1 MTQKSNFEEI
11 YTFLNEKFAN
21 ETEYLQAVHEVLE
34 DIVPIYNAN
43 KDYKAF
49 DIIRR
54 ICMPERIIY
63 FTVSWMNSDGDIEVN
78 QGWRVQHNSAMGPY
92 KGGLRFHPTVN
103 LSVLKFLAFEQCFK
117 NALTGLP
124 MGGGKGGSDFNP
136 KGRTNRDIMLFCQA
150 FMRELQRHI
159 GANTDVPAG
168 DINVGAREIGYLYG
182 EYRRLNNKFEGVL
195 TGKGLEFGGSYVRTE
210 ATGFGLIYFLEA
222 VCRHQ
227 GTPIE
232 GKTIAVSGA
241 GNVALHAAL
250 KAVEK
255 GGKVISLSN
264 SRGLLHN
271 ENGLTDTAL
280 KWAIDNHANRN
291 NILADMADENMGK
304 WIADKKPWHLKCDIA
319 LPCAT
324 QNELLEE
331 DAKSLLDNGCQMVL
345 EGANM
350 PCTNEAQ
357 ALFLDAQIAYVPG
370 KASNAGGVALSGL
383 EMSQNAMFNQR
394 NASALDEQLYSIMES
409 IHQRCVDEGKS
420 EGDAGSSYVDYM
432 KGANVAA
439 FRRLADA
446 MVAQGV

>member
-1 MTQKSNFEEI
+1 MAHQSNFDEI
-11 YTFLNEKFAN
+11 YSFLNEKF
-21 ETEYLQAVHEVLE
+21 EGESEYLQAVHEVLE
-34 DIVPIYNAN
+34 DIVPISNAHD
-43 KDYKAF
+43 DYKAF
-49 DIIRR
+49 DIVRR
-54 ICMPERIIY
+54 ICLPERVIY
-63 FTVSWMNSDGDIEVN
+63 FTVSWMNSKGEIEVN

-136 KGRTNRDIMLFCQA
+136 KGRTDRDIMLFCQS

-182 EYRRLNNKFEGVL
+182 EYRRLNNRFEGVL

-222 VCRHQ
+222 VCQHQ
-227 GTPIE
+227 DSHID

-250 KAVEK
+250 KATEK
-255 GGKVISLSN
+255 GGKVVTLSN

-271 ENGLTDTAL
+271 EKGLNHTAI
-280 KWAIDNHANRN
+280 KWAIENHASRN
-291 NILADMADENMGK
+291 NILKDMAENDMGD
-304 WIADKKPWHLKCDIA
+304 WVNNKKPWHVACDVA

-324 QNELLEE
+324 QNELTE
-331 DAKSLLDNGCQMVL
+331 DDARALLDNGCSMVL

-350 PCTNEAQ
+350 PCTNKAQ
-357 ALFLDAQIAYVPG
+357 ALFIEEKITYVPG
-370 KASNAGGVALSGL
+370 KASNAGGVAISGL
-383 EMSQNAMFNQR
+383 EMGQNAMFNQR
-394 NASALDEQLYSIMES
+394 EADVLDEQLYSIMTS
-409 IHQRCVDEGKS
+409 IHERCVSEGKT
-420 EGDAGSSYVDYM
+420 EGDFINYM
-432 KGANVAA
+432 KGANIAA

>member
-1 MTQKSNFEEI
+1 MPQLSNFDEI
-11 YTFLNEKFAN
+11 YQFLQKRFENEK
-21 ETEYLQAVHEVLE
+21 EYLQAVHEVLQ

-43 KDYKAF
+43 EAYKSF
-49 DIIRR
+49 DVIRR
-54 ICMPERIIY
+54 LCMPERIIY
-63 FTVSWMNSDGDIEVN
+63 FTISWMNSDGDIEVN

-124 MGGGKGGSDFNP
+124 MGGGKGGADFNP
-136 KGRTNRDIMLFCQA
+136 KGRSDRDIMLFCQA

-182 EYRRLNNKFEGVL
+182 EYRRLNNRFEGVL

-222 VCRHQ
+222 VCRAQ
-227 GTPIE
+227 DSFVE
-232 GKTIAVSGA
+232 GKTVIVSGA

-250 KAVEK
+250 KASEK
-255 GGKVISLSN
+255 GAKVVTLSN
-264 SRGLLHN
+264 SRGLLYN
-271 ENGLTDTAL
+271 EQGLSGADIT
-280 KWAIDNHANRN
+280 WAIENHNQRD
-291 NILADMADENMGK
+291 NILLDMADEGMGK
-304 WIADKKPWHLKCDIA
+304 WQPDETPWHFGCDIA

-324 QNELLEE
+324 QNELDES
-331 DAKSLLDNGCQMVL
+331 DARKLIENGCTMIL

-350 PCTNEAQ
+350 PCTDKAQ
-357 ALFLDAQIAYVPG
+357 KVFFDAKVTYVPG

-383 EMSQNAMFNQR
+383 EMSQNAMFSQR
-394 NASALDEQLYSIMES
+394 NADTLDEQLQTIMNH
-409 IHQRCVDEGKS
+409 IHNLCVTEGKHDG
-420 EGDAGSSYVDYM
+420 ETYINYM

-439 FRRLADA
+439 FRKLADA
-446 MVAQGV
+446 IVAQGV

>member
-1 MTQKSNFEEI
+1 
-11 YTFLNEKFAN
+11 
-21 ETEYLQAVHEVLE
+21 
-34 DIVPIYNAN
+34 
-43 KDYKAF
+43 
-49 DIIRR
+49 
-54 ICMPERIIY
+54 MPERIIY
-63 FTVSWMNSDGDIEVN
+63 FTISWMNSDGDIEVN

-124 MGGGKGGSDFNP
+124 MGGGKGGADFNP
-136 KGRTNRDIMLFCQA
+136 KGRSDRDIMLFCQA

-182 EYRRLNNKFEGVL
+182 EYRRLNNRFEGVL

-222 VCRHQ
+222 VCRAQ
-227 GTPIE
+227 DSFVE
-232 GKTIAVSGA
+232 GKTVIVSGA

-250 KAVEK
+250 KASEK
-255 GGKVISLSN
+255 GAKVVTLSN
-264 SRGLLHN
+264 SRGLLYN
-271 ENGLTDTAL
+271 EQGLSEADIT
-280 KWAIDNHANRN
+280 WAIENHNQRD
-291 NILADMADENMGK
+291 NILLDMADEGMGK
-304 WIADKKPWHLKCDIA
+304 WQPDGTPWHFKCDIA

-324 QNELLEE
+324 QNELDEN
-331 DAKSLLDNGCQMVL
+331 DARKLIENGCTMIL

-350 PCTNEAQ
+350 PCTDKAQ
-357 ALFLDAQIAYVPG
+357 KVFFDTKVTYVPG

-383 EMSQNAMFNQR
+383 EMSQNAMFSQR
-394 NASALDEQLYSIMES
+394 NADTLDEQLQTIMNH
-409 IHQRCVDEGKS
+409 IHDLCVTEGMNDG
-420 EGDAGSSYVDYM
+420 ETYINYM

-439 FRRLADA
+439 FRKLADA
-446 MVAQGV
+446 IVAQGV

>member
-1 MTQKSNFEEI
+1 MAQVSNFDEI
-11 YTFLNEKFAN
+11 YGFLNDKFSG

-34 DIVPIYNAN
+34 DIIPIYNAN

-49 DIIRR
+49 DIVRR
-54 ICMPERIIY
+54 ICLPERVIY
-63 FTVSWMNSDGDIEVN
+63 FTVSWMNGNGDIEVN
-78 QGWRVQHNSAMGPY
+78 QGWRVQHNSSMGPY

-136 KGRTNRDIMLFCQA
+136 KGRSNRDIMLFCQA

-210 ATGFGLIYFLEA
+210 ATGFGLIYFLDA
-222 VCRHQ
+222 VCKHK
-227 GTPIE
+227 GTQID

-250 KAVEK
+250 KAAEK

-264 SRGLLHN
+264 SRGLLYCK
-271 ENGLTDTAL
+271 EGLTDTAL
-280 KWAIDNHANRN
+280 NWAIEHYAASD
-291 NILADMADENMGK
+291 NILTDMADKHYGT
-304 WIADKKPWHLKCDIA
+304 WHADKTPWHLPCDIA

-324 QNELLEE
+324 QNELRES
-331 DAKSLLDNGCQMVL
+331 DAKALLENGCDTVL

-350 PCTNEAQ
+350 PCTNKAQ
-357 ALFLDAQIAYVPG
+357 SHFLQARITYVPG

-394 NASALDEQLYSIMES
+394 DASALDEQLYSIMDS
-409 IHQRCVDEGKS
+409 IHQRCVIEGKT
-420 EGDAGSSYVDYM
+420 EGGYINYM
-432 KGANVAA
+432 KGANIAG

>member
-1 MTQKSNFEEI
+1 MAQKSNFEEI
-11 YTFLNEKFAN
+11 YDFLNDKFSN
-21 ETEYLQAVHEVLE
+21 EVEYLQAVHEVLE

-43 KDYKAF
+43 EEYKAF
-49 DIIRR
+49 DIVRR

-63 FTVSWMNSDGDIEVN
+63 FTVSWMNSGGIIEVN

-136 KGRTNRDIMLFCQA
+136 KGRSDRDIMLFCQA

-182 EYRRLNNKFEGVL
+182 EYRRLNNRFEGVL

-222 VCRHQ
+222 VCKQRNSH
-227 GTPIE
+227 IE
-232 GKTIAVSGA
+232 GNTIAVSGA

-264 SRGLLHN
+264 SRGLLHV
-271 ENGLTDTAL
+271 EEGLSDTAL
-280 KWAIDNHANRN
+280 KWAIKNHNNRD
-291 NILADMADENMGK
+291 NILVDMADKNMGK
-304 WIADKKPWHLKCDIA
+304 WIADKKPWHIKCDIA

-324 QNELLEE
+324 QNELLEA
-331 DAKSLLDNGCQMVL
+331 DAKLLLNNGCKMVL

-350 PCTNEAQ
+350 PCANKAQ
-357 ALFLDAQIAYVPG
+357 ALFLDAKIVYVPG

-394 NASALDEQLYSIMES
+394 NANILDDQLYAIMEN
-409 IHQRCVDEGKS
+409 IHQRCVTEGQGVGDEN
-420 EGDAGSSYVDYM
+420 DYIDYM
-432 KGANVAA
+432 KGANIAA

>member
-1 MTQKSNFEEI
+1 MPQLSNFDEI
-11 YTFLNEKFAN
+11 YQFLHKRFENEK
-21 ETEYLQAVHEVLE
+21 EYLQAVHEVLQ

-43 KDYKAF
+43 EAYKSF
-49 DIIRR
+49 DVIRR
-54 ICMPERIIY
+54 LCMPERIIY
-63 FTVSWMNSDGDIEVN
+63 FTISWMNSDGDIEVN

-124 MGGGKGGSDFNP
+124 MGGGKGGADFNP
-136 KGRTNRDIMLFCQA
+136 KGRSDRDIMLFCQA

-182 EYRRLNNKFEGVL
+182 EYRRLNNRFEGVL

-222 VCRHQ
+222 VCRAQ
-227 GTPIE
+227 DSFVE
-232 GKTIAVSGA
+232 GKTVIVSGA

-250 KAVEK
+250 KASEK
-255 GGKVISLSN
+255 GAKVVTLSN
-264 SRGLLHN
+264 SRGLLYN
-271 ENGLTDTAL
+271 EQGLSEADIT
-280 KWAIDNHANRN
+280 WAIENHNQRD
-291 NILADMADENMGK
+291 NILLDMADEGMGK
-304 WIADKKPWHLKCDIA
+304 WQPDGTPWHFKCDIA

-324 QNELLEE
+324 QNELDEN
-331 DAKSLLDNGCQMVL
+331 DARKLIENGCTMIL

-350 PCTNEAQ
+350 PCTDKAQ
-357 ALFLDAQIAYVPG
+357 KVFFDAKVTYVPG

-383 EMSQNAMFNQR
+383 EMSQNAMFSQR
-394 NASALDEQLYSIMES
+394 NADTLDEQLQTIMNH
-409 IHQRCVDEGKS
+409 IHDLCVTEGMNDG
-420 EGDAGSSYVDYM
+420 ETYINYM

-439 FRRLADA
+439 FRKLADA
-446 MVAQGV
+446 IVAQGV

>member
-1 MTQKSNFEEI
+1 MAEQSNLDEI
-11 YTFLNEKFAN
+11 TTFLNDKFSG
-21 ETEYLQAVHEVLE
+21 ETEYLQATHEVLQ

-43 KDYKAF
+43 AHYKAF
-49 DIIRR
+49 DIVRR
-54 ICMPERIIY
+54 LCLAERIIN
-63 FTVSWMNSDGDIEVN
+63 FTVSWMNSEGNIEVN

-136 KGRTNRDIMLFCQA
+136 KGRSDRDIMLFCRA

-210 ATGFGLIYFLEA
+210 ATGFGLIYFLDA
-222 VCRHQ
+222 VCQ
-227 GTPIE
+227 YKKTDLK
-232 GKTIAVSGA
+232 GKTVTVSGA

-255 GGKVISLSN
+255 GAKVISLSN
-264 SRGLLHN
+264 SRGLLHS
-271 ENGLTDTAL
+271 ESGLSDKNL
-280 KWAIDNHANRN
+280 RWAIENHASSE
-291 NILADMADENMGK
+291 NILYDMAEQNMGA
-304 WIADKKPWHLKCDIA
+304 WVADKKPWHLKCDIA

-324 QNELLEE
+324 QNELQEE
-331 DAKSLLDNGCQMVL
+331 DANALLNNGCKMVL

-350 PCTNEAQ
+350 PCTT
-357 ALFLDAQIAYVPG
+357 DAQKQFFDAKITYVPG

-383 EMSQNAMFNQR
+383 EMGQNAMFNQR
-394 NASALDEQLYSIMES
+394 DASALDEQLCSIMNS
-409 IHQRCVDEGKS
+409 IHERCVIEGKR
-420 EGDAGSSYVDYM
+420 EDGHVDYM
-432 KGANVAA
+432 KGANIAA

-446 MVAQGV
+446 MLAQGV

>member
-1 MTQKSNFEEI
+1 MAQKSNFEEI
-11 YTFLNEKFAN
+11 YDFLNDKFSN
-21 ETEYLQAVHEVLE
+21 EVEYLQAVHEVLE
-34 DIVPIYNAN
+34 DIIPIYNAN
-43 KDYKAF
+43 EDYKAF
-49 DIIRR
+49 DIVRR

-63 FTVSWMNSDGDIEVN
+63 FTVSWMNSEGIIEVN

-136 KGRTNRDIMLFCQA
+136 KGRSDRDIMLFCQA

-182 EYRRLNNKFEGVL
+182 EYRRLNNRFEGVL

-222 VCRHQ
+222 VCKQRNSH
-227 GTPIE
+227 IE
-232 GKTIAVSGA
+232 GNTIAVSGA

-264 SRGLLHN
+264 SRGLLHV
-271 ENGLTDTAL
+271 EEGLSDTAL
-280 KWAIDNHANRN
+280 KWAIKNHNNRD
-291 NILADMADENMGK
+291 NILVDMADKNMGK
-304 WIADKKPWHLKCDIA
+304 WIADKKPWHIKCDIA

-324 QNELLEE
+324 QNELLEA
-331 DAKSLLDNGCQMVL
+331 DAKLLLDNGCKMVL

-350 PCTNEAQ
+350 PCANEAQ
-357 ALFLDAQIAYVPG
+357 AHFLEAKIVYVPG

-394 NASALDEQLYSIMES
+394 NANILDDQLYAIMEN
-409 IHQRCVDEGKS
+409 IHQRCVTEGQGVGDEN
-420 EGDAGSSYVDYM
+420 DYIDYM
-432 KGANVAA
+432 KGANIAA

>member
-1 MTQKSNFEEI
+1 MAQKSNFEEI
-11 YTFLNEKFAN
+11 YDFLNDKFSN
-21 ETEYLQAVHEVLE
+21 EVEYLQAVHEVLE

-43 KDYKAF
+43 EDYKAF
-49 DIIRR
+49 DIVRR

-63 FTVSWMNSDGDIEVN
+63 FTVSWMNSEGIIEVN

-92 KGGLRFHPTVN
+92 KGGLRFHPSVN

-136 KGRTNRDIMLFCQA
+136 KGRSDRDIMLFCQA

-182 EYRRLNNKFEGVL
+182 EYRRLNNRFEGVL

-222 VCRHQ
+222 VCKQRNSH
-227 GTPIE
+227 IE
-232 GKTIAVSGA
+232 GNTIAVSGA

-264 SRGLLHN
+264 SRGLLHV
-271 ENGLTDTAL
+271 EEGLSDTAL
-280 KWAIDNHANRN
+280 KWAIKNHTNRD
-291 NILADMADENMGK
+291 NILVDMADKNMGK
-304 WIADKKPWHLKCDIA
+304 WIADKKPWHIKCDIA

-324 QNELLEE
+324 QNELLEA
-331 DAKSLLDNGCQMVL
+331 DAKLLLDNGCKMVL

-350 PCTNEAQ
+350 PCANEAQ
-357 ALFLDAQIAYVPG
+357 ALFLEAKIVYVPG

-394 NASALDEQLYSIMES
+394 NANLLDDQLYTIMES
-409 IHQRCVDEGKS
+409 IHQRCVTEGQVVGDEN
-420 EGDAGSSYVDYM
+420 DYINYM
-432 KGANVAA
+432 KGANIAA

>member
-136 KGRTNRDIMLFCQA
+136 KGRTDRDIMLFCQA

-250 KAVEK
+250 KEVEK

-291 NILADMADENMGK
+291 NILADMSDENMGK

>member
-1 MTQKSNFEEI
+1 MAQQSNFDEI
-11 YTFLNEKFAN
+11 YTFLTERFNGEP
-21 ETEYLQAVHEVLE
+21 EYLQAVHEVLQ

-43 KDYKAF
+43 EDYKSF
-49 DIIRR
+49 DIVKR
-54 ICMPERIIY
+54 ICFPERIIY
-63 FTVSWMNSDGDIEVN
+63 FTVTWMNGDGEVEIN
-78 QGWRVQHNSAMGPY
+78 QAWRVQHNSAMGPY

-136 KGRTNRDIMLFCQA
+136 KGRNDRDIMLFCQA
-150 FMRELQRHI
+150 FMSELQRHI

-222 VCRHQ
+222 VCQHK
-227 GTPIE
+227 GTQIE
-232 GKTIAVSGA
+232 GKTIVVSGA

-271 ENGLTDTAL
+271 EQGFDEGTI
-280 KWAIDNHANRN
+280 KWAIDNHTASN
-291 NILADMADENMGK
+291 NILADMAENDMGK
-304 WIADKKPWHLKCDIA
+304 WQKNKKPWHLKCDIA

-324 QNELLEE
+324 QNELEE
-331 DAKSLLDNGCQMVL
+331 ADAKSLLENGCEMVL

-350 PCTNEAQ
+350 PCTNKAQ
-357 ALFLDAQIAYVPG
+357 SRFLGAKIAYVPG

-383 EMSQNAMFNQR
+383 EMGQNAMFNQR
-394 NASALDEQLYSIMES
+394 EASLLDEQLYTIMES
-409 IHQRCVDEGKS
+409 IHQRCVNEGKEES
-420 EGDAGSSYVDYM
+420 GYVDYM
-432 KGANVAA
+432 RGANIAA

>member
-1 MTQKSNFEEI
+1 MKQLSNFDEI
-11 YTFLNEKFAN
+11 YQFLATRFGNEK
-21 ETEYLQAVHEVLE
+21 EYLQAVHEVLH

-43 KDYKAF
+43 EQYKAF
-49 DIIRR
+49 DVVRR
-54 ICMPERIIY
+54 LCLPERIIY
-63 FTVSWMNSDGDIEVN
+63 FTISWSNSDGDVEVN
-78 QGWRVQHNSAMGPY
+78 QGWRVQHNSNMGPY
-92 KGGLRFHPTVN
+92 KGGLRFHPSVN
-103 LSVLKFLAFEQCFK
+103 VSVLKFLAFEQCFK

-136 KGRTNRDIMLFCQA
+136 RGRSDRDIMLFCQA

-210 ATGFGLIYFLEA
+210 ATGFGLVYFLDA
-222 VCRHQ
+222 VCAEHD
-227 GTPIE
+227 THIE
-232 GKTIAVSGA
+232 GKTVVVSGA

-250 KAVEK
+250 KATQK
-255 GGKVISLSN
+255 GAKVISLSN

-271 ENGLTDTAL
+271 EAGLSESDINYAIEQHTAS
-280 KWAIDNHANRN
+280 D
-291 NILADMADENMGK
+291 NILRDMDSKKMGQWHENK
-304 WIADKKPWHLKCDIA
+304 TPWNLPCDIA

-324 QNELLEE
+324 QNELHET
-331 DAKSLLDNGCQMVL
+331 DAEALIENGCTMVL

-350 PCTNEAQ
+350 PCTNKAQ
-357 ALFLDAQIAYVPG
+357 SLFSKHRITYVPG

-383 EMSQNAMFNQR
+383 EMSQNAMFSQR
-394 NASALDEQLYSIMES
+394 DPKLLDEELNDIMKH
-409 IHQRCVDEGKS
+409 IHSLCVAEGK
-420 EGDAGSSYVDYM
+420 ENGDDYINYM
-432 KGANVAA
+432 KGANIAA

-446 MVAQGV
+446 MVAQGI

>member
-1 MTQKSNFEEI
+1 MTSESNFDEI
-11 YTFLNEKFAN
+11 YNFVADKFSG
-21 ETEYLQAVHEVLE
+21 EDEYLQAVREVLH

-43 KDYKAF
+43 EDYKRD
-49 DIIRR
+49 DIVRR
-54 ICMPERIIY
+54 LCFPERIIY
-63 FTVSWMNSDGDIEVN
+63 FTVSWMNSDGGIEIN

-124 MGGGKGGSDFNP
+124 MGGGKGGADFNP
-136 KGRTNRDIMLFCQA
+136 RGRTDRDIMLFCQA

-222 VCRHQ
+222 VCEKHDTQ
-227 GTPIE
+227 LE
-232 GKTIAVSGA
+232 GKNIVISGA

-250 KAVEK
+250 KAVQK
-255 GGKVISLSN
+255 GANVISLSN
-264 SRGLLHN
+264 SRGTLHS
-271 ENGLTDTAL
+271 ENGFSEAAINTAI
-280 KWAIDNHANRN
+280 ANHAHSN
-291 NILADMADENMGK
+291 NILVDLANEGAGEWHKDTT
-304 WIADKKPWHLKCDIA
+304 PWHLECDIA

-324 QNELLEE
+324 QNELDEE
-331 DAKSLLDNGCQMVL
+331 DATTLIKNGCNMVL

-350 PCTNEAQ
+350 PCTDNAQ
-357 ALFLDAQIAYVPG
+357 KSLMANKVIYVPG

-383 EMSQNAMFNQR
+383 EMSQNAMFSQR
-394 NASALDEQLYSIMES
+394 NADTLDNQLKSIMES
-409 IHQRCVDEGKS
+409 IHERCVEEGVS
-420 EGDAGSSYVDYM
+420 ATEDYIDYM
-432 KGANVAA
+432 RGANVAA

-446 MVAQGV
+446 IVAQGV

>member
-63 FTVSWMNSDGDIEVN
+63 FTVSWMNSDGNIEVN

-136 KGRTNRDIMLFCQA
+136 KGRSDRDIMLFCQA

-250 KAVEK
+250 KAVKK

-324 QNELLEE
+324 QNELIEE

-420 EGDAGSSYVDYM
+420 EGDAGSSYVAYM

>member
-1 MTQKSNFEEI
+1 MVQQSNFDEI
-11 YTFLNEKFAN
+11 YGFLNDKFSG

-34 DIVPIYNAN
+34 DIIPIYNAN
-43 KDYKAF
+43 EDYMAF
-49 DIIRR
+49 DIVRR
-54 ICMPERIIY
+54 ICLPERVIY
-63 FTVSWMNSDGDIEVN
+63 FTVSWMNSEGDIEVN
-78 QGWRVQHNSAMGPY
+78 QGWRVQHNSSMGPY

-136 KGRTNRDIMLFCQA
+136 KGRSNRDIMLFCQA

-210 ATGFGLIYFLEA
+210 ATGFGLIYFLHA
-222 VCRHQ
+222 VCKHK
-227 GTPIE
+227 GTQID
-232 GKTIAVSGA
+232 GKTITISGA

-250 KAVEK
+250 KAAEK

-264 SRGLLHN
+264 SRGLLHC
-271 ENGLTDTAL
+271 EEGLTDTAL
-280 KWAIDNHANRN
+280 KWAIEHQAASD
-291 NILADMADENMGK
+291 NILTEMADKHYGT
-304 WIADKKPWHLKCDIA
+304 WLADKTPWHLTCDIA

-324 QNELLEE
+324 QNELHES
-331 DAKSLLDNGCQMVL
+331 DAKALLNNGCDMVL

-350 PCTNEAQ
+350 PCTSKAQSRFIEAG
-357 ALFLDAQIAYVPG
+357 ITYVPG

-394 NASALDEQLYSIMES
+394 DASALDDQLFSIMGS
-409 IHQRCVDEGKS
+409 IHQRCVDEGKTDS
-420 EGDAGSSYVDYM
+420 GYTNYL
-432 KGANVAA
+432 KGANIAG

>member
-1 MTQKSNFEEI
+1 MAQQSNFEEI
-11 YTFLNEKFAN
+11 YTFLNDRFSN
-21 ETEYLQAVHEVLE
+21 EPEYLQAVHEVLE

-43 KDYKAF
+43 ESYKSF
-49 DIIRR
+49 DIVKR
-54 ICMPERIIY
+54 ICFPERIIY
-63 FTVSWMNSDGDIEVN
+63 FTVSWMNSEGNVEIN

-136 KGRTNRDIMLFCQA
+136 KGRTDRDIMLFCQA

-222 VCRHQ
+222 VCQHK
-227 GTPIE
+227 GTQID
-232 GKTIAVSGA
+232 GKTITVSGA

-255 GGKVISLSN
+255 GGNVVSLSN

-271 ENGLTDTAL
+271 QEGFTDVAL
-280 KWAIDNHANRN
+280 KWAIDNHANSS
-291 NILADMADENMGK
+291 NILADMADNDMGSWTK
-304 WIADKKPWHLKCDIA
+304 DKKPWHLKCDIA

-324 QNELLEE
+324 QNELDES
-331 DAKSLLDNGCQMVL
+331 DAKSLLKNGCEMVL

-350 PCTNEAQ
+350 PCTNKAQ
-357 ALFLDAQIAYVPG
+357 SQFLDAQIAYVPG

-383 EMSQNAMFNQR
+383 EMGQNAMFNQR
-394 NASALDEQLYSIMES
+394 DASVLDEQLYTIMES
-409 IHQRCVDEGKS
+409 IHQRCVNEGKEDS
-420 EGDAGSSYVDYM
+420 GYVDYM
-432 KGANVAA
+432 RGANIAA

>member
-1 MTQKSNFEEI
+1 MAQKSNFEEI
-11 YTFLNEKFAN
+11 YDFLNDKFSN
-21 ETEYLQAVHEVLE
+21 EVEYLQAVHEVLE

-43 KDYKAF
+43 EDYKAF
-49 DIIRR
+49 DIVRR

-63 FTVSWMNSDGDIEVN
+63 FTVSWMNSEGIIEVN

-136 KGRTNRDIMLFCQA
+136 KGRSDRDIMLFCQA

-182 EYRRLNNKFEGVL
+182 EYRRLNNRFEGVL

-222 VCRHQ
+222 VCKQRNSH
-227 GTPIE
+227 IE
-232 GKTIAVSGA
+232 GNTIAVSGA

-264 SRGLLHN
+264 SRGLLHV
-271 ENGLTDTAL
+271 EEGLSDTAL
-280 KWAIDNHANRN
+280 KWAIKNHNNRD
-291 NILADMADENMGK
+291 NILVDMADKNMGK
-304 WIADKKPWHLKCDIA
+304 WIADKKPWHIKCDIA

-324 QNELLEE
+324 QNELLEA
-331 DAKSLLDNGCQMVL
+331 DAKLLLDNGCKMVL

-350 PCTNEAQ
+350 PCANEAQ
-357 ALFLDAQIAYVPG
+357 AHFLEAKIVYVPG

-394 NASALDEQLYSIMES
+394 NANILDDQLYAIMEN
-409 IHQRCVDEGKS
+409 IHQRCVTEGQGVGDEN
-420 EGDAGSSYVDYM
+420 DYIDYM
-432 KGANVAA
+432 KGANIAA

>member
-1 MTQKSNFEEI
+1 MAQKSNFDEI
-11 YTFLNEKFAN
+11 YTFLNEKFAG

-43 KDYKAF
+43 EDYKAF
-49 DIIRR
+49 DIVRR
-54 ICMPERIIY
+54 ICLPERIIY
-63 FTVSWMNSDGDIEVN
+63 FTVSWMNSEGKIEVN

-136 KGRTNRDIMLFCQA
+136 KGRSDRDIMLFCQA

-222 VCRHQ
+222 VCQHK
-227 GTPIE
+227 GTQIE
-232 GKTIAVSGA
+232 GKTISVSGA

-271 ENGLTDTAL
+271 EQGITDTAL
-280 KWAIDNHANRN
+280 KWAIDNHASRN
-291 NILADMADENMGK
+291 NILTDMANEGMGK
-304 WIADKKPWHLKCDIA
+304 WVANKKPWHLKCDIA

-324 QNELLEE
+324 QNELHAD
-331 DAKSLLDNGCQMVL
+331 DAKLLLENGCQMAL

-350 PCTNEAQ
+350 PCTKDAQ
-357 ALFLDAQIAYVPG
+357 AHFSDAKIAYVPG

-383 EMSQNAMFNQR
+383 EMGQNAMFNQR

-409 IHQRCVDEGKS
+409 IHQRCVNEGKS
-420 EGDAGSSYVDYM
+420 ESGASDCVDYM
-432 KGANVAA
+432 KGANIAA

-446 MVAQGV
+446 VVAQGV

>member
-63 FTVSWMNSDGDIEVN
+63 FTVSWMNSDGNIEVN

-136 KGRTNRDIMLFCQA
+136 KGRTDRDIMLFCQA

-271 ENGLTDTAL
+271 ENGLADTAL

-291 NILADMADENMGK
+291 NILADMADENMGE
-304 WIADKKPWHLKCDIA
+304 WIADKNPWHLKCDIA

-324 QNELLEE
+324 QNELLEG

-446 MVAQGV
+446 IVAQGV

>member
-1 MTQKSNFEEI
+1 MSNQSNHDDIYAYLQTRFEG
-11 YTFLNEKFAN
+11 EK
-21 ETEYLQAVHEVLE
+21 EYLQAVNEVLH

-43 KDYKAF
+43 DDYKTY
-49 DIIRR
+49 DVIRR
-54 ICMPERIIY
+54 LCLPERVIY
-63 FTVSWMNSDGDIEVN
+63 FTVSWMNSEGKVEIN

-92 KGGLRFHPTVN
+92 KGGLRFHPTVT

-124 MGGGKGGSDFNP
+124 MGGGKGGADFDP
-136 KGRTNRDIMLFCQA
+136 KGRSDRDIMLFCQA

-159 GANTDVPAG
+159 GANRDVPAG
-168 DINVGAREIGYLYG
+168 DINVGSREIGYLYG
-182 EYRRLNNKFEGVL
+182 EYRRLNNRFEGVL

-222 VCRHQ
+222 VCKERN
-227 GTPIE
+227 TDIE
-232 GKTIAVSGA
+232 GKTTVISGA

-250 KAVEK
+250 KAIHK
-255 GGKVISLSN
+255 GARVVTLSN
-264 SRGLLHN
+264 SRGLLYQSHGFS
-271 ENGLTDTAL
+271 EADIHY
-280 KWAIDNHANRN
+280 AIEHHTKSD
-291 NILADMADENMGK
+291 NILREMG
-304 WIADKKPWHLKCDIA
+304 DKGLGEWEAGATPWHIKCDIA

-324 QNELLEE
+324 QNELNSD
-331 DAKSLLDNGCQMVL
+331 DAQTLIDNGCLMIL

-357 ALFLDAQIAYVPG
+357 QVFSDAGVIYVPG

-383 EMSQNAMFNQR
+383 EMSQNAMFSQR
-394 NASALDEQLYSIMES
+394 TPKTLDRQLQEIMQH
-409 IHQRCVDEGKS
+409 IHSLCLQEGKTS
-420 EGDAGSSYVDYM
+420 NDSNIDYM
-432 KGANVAA
+432 RGANVAA

>member
-34 DIVPIYNAN
+34 DIVPIHNAN

-63 FTVSWMNSDGDIEVN
+63 FTVSWMNSDGNIEVN

-136 KGRTNRDIMLFCQA
+136 KGRTDRDIMLFCQA

-210 ATGFGLIYFLEA
+210 ATGFGSRAMGIGLGHVREA
-222 VCRHQ
+222 S
-227 GTPIE
+227 T
-232 GKTIAVSGA
+232 
-241 GNVALHAAL
+241 
-250 KAVEK
+250 
-255 GGKVISLSN
+255 
-264 SRGLLHN
+264 
-271 ENGLTDTAL
+271 
-280 KWAIDNHANRN
+280 
-291 NILADMADENMGK
+291 
-304 WIADKKPWHLKCDIA
+304 
-319 LPCAT
+319 
-324 QNELLEE
+324 
-331 DAKSLLDNGCQMVL
+331 
-345 EGANM
+345 
-350 PCTNEAQ
+350 
-357 ALFLDAQIAYVPG
+357 
-370 KASNAGGVALSGL
+370 
-383 EMSQNAMFNQR
+383 
-394 NASALDEQLYSIMES
+394 
-409 IHQRCVDEGKS
+409 
-420 EGDAGSSYVDYM
+420 
-432 KGANVAA
+432 
-439 FRRLADA
+439 
-446 MVAQGV
+446 